1 MKRLGGF
8 MKRLGAFI
16 CMVLLLSSI
25 LAPIQAA
32 TSKKDTKAPV
42 ITNTNP
48 GNYTTNVMVES
59 TLLIR
64 FNETVIKGK
73 NIAKITLKEE
83 ETKKITFT
91 YEISDKFI
99 KIKPKTSL
107 KYNTS
112 YTVTIP
118 AAALKDAAGNS
129 LAKAYTF
136 QFITEADPTKAVKST
151 TDSTDIKYVI
161 ELEVSM
167 KDLLNESMLTYV
179 EQMLKK
185 MGINAKFKDFDII
198 LPTVTPKPTTGAK
211 K

>member
-1 MKRLGGF
+1 
-8 MKRLGAFI
+8 MKRLGAFL

-25 LAPIQAA
+25 LTPVQAA
-32 TSKKDTKAPV
+32 TTKKDTKAPV

-48 GNYTTNVMVES
+48 VNYATNVMVES

-64 FNETVIKGK
+64 FNETVKKGK

-83 ETKKITFT
+83 ETKKVTFT

-99 KIKPKTSL
+99 KIKPKTTL

-118 AAALKDAAGNS
+118 AAAVKDAAGNS

-136 QFITEADPTKAVKST
+136 QFITEADPTKTVKST
-151 TDSTDIKYVI
+151 TDSSDLKYVI

-167 KDLLNESMLTYV
+167 KELLSESMLTYV

-185 MGINAKFKDFDII
+185 MGINAKFKDFDIV

>member
-1 MKRLGGF
+1 
-8 MKRLGAFI
+8 
-16 CMVLLLSSI
+16 MVLLLCSI
-25 LAPIQAA
+25 LVPAQAA

-48 GNYTTNVMVES
+48 VNYATNVMVES

-64 FNETVIKGK
+64 FNETVKKGK

-99 KIKPKTSL
+99 KLKPKSSL

-136 QFITEADPTKAVKST
+136 QFITEADPTKTVKAT
-151 TDSTDIKYVI
+151 TDSADLKYVI

-167 KDLLNESMLTYV
+167 KELLNESMLTYV

-185 MGINAKFKDFDII
+185 MGINAKFKDFDIV